1 VRLVARKHT
10 LEDIKIHISKENE
23 TWTMISRQYDVDV
36 SKLLASNEWFGEVK
50 PSSKLR
56 AKTEIIVPSDAA
68 LEGTVLPRED
78 DDESP
83 FWRVSYPAPTGYA
96 SPTDS
101 ARRVSQARESWRLSC
116 CVCTTFPPGVS
127 HATESW
133 TLEELCCLAQ
143 GGVCVR
149 ADAA

>member
-1 VRLVARKHT
+1 MTAVTVRGFQALSVLLVARKHT

-56 AKTEIIVPSDAA
+56 AKTEIIVPSDAP

-83 FWRVSYPAPTGYA
+83 FWRVSYPAPTGCA
-96 SPTDS
+96 NPTN
-101 ARRVSQARESWRLSC
+101 RL
-116 CVCTTFPPGVS
+116 
-127 HATESW
+127 
-133 TLEELCCLAQ
+133 
-143 GGVCVR
+143 R
-149 ADAA
+149 

>member
-1 VRLVARKHT
+1 
-10 LEDIKIHISKENE
+10 
-23 TWTMISRQYDVDV
+23 M

-83 FWRVSYPAPTGYA
+83 FWRVSYPAATGYA
-96 SPTDS
+96 NPTDS
-101 ARRVSQARESWRLSC
+101 RRLSC
-116 CVCTTFPPGVS
+116 G
-127 HATESW
+127 ESW
-133 TLEELCCLAQ
+133 TLDAEELCCLAQ
-143 GGVCVR
+143 GGVCLR

>member
-1 VRLVARKHT
+1 MSAVTAVTVRGFQALSWLVARKHT

-56 AKTEIIVPSDAA
+56 AKTEIIVPSDAP

-96 SPTDS
+96 NPTN
-101 ARRVSQARESWRLSC
+101 RL
-116 CVCTTFPPGVS
+116 
-127 HATESW
+127 
-133 TLEELCCLAQ
+133 
-143 GGVCVR
+143 R
-149 ADAA
+149 